1 MGKTRRKEKTFN
13 DSSEESY
20 EVIPDGYPSPNGSRK
35 KNRPPRRPL
44 PLEEY
49 DKDENYGSFEKI
61 GKRR

>member
-1 MGKTRRKEKTFN
+1 MGKTKRKEKIFN
-13 DSSEESY
+13 DSFDESEVVFEDHT
-20 EVIPDGYPSPNGSRK
+20 P
-35 KNRPPRRPL
+35 KNDKRRRNKTPRRP

>member
-13 DSSEESY
+13 DPSEESY
-20 EVIPDGYPSPNGSRK
+20 EAMPDGYPSANGRRT
-35 KNRPPRRPL
+35 KNRPARRPL

>member
-1 MGKTRRKEKTFN
+1 M
-13 DSSEESY
+13 
-20 EVIPDGYPSPNGSRK
+20 PDGYPSANGRRT
-35 KNRPPRRPL
+35 KNRPARRPL